1 MTTRGCALFLGC
13 AWTLMAGAA
22 QAVDVPELRG
32 HVNDYAKVLPPDRAL
47 ALEARLTDYERA
59 TGHQL
64 ALLTVASLGGDAV
77 EDYSMRAAERWKLGR
92 KGADD
97 GLILVIVPS
106 EHKMRIEVGYGLE
119 GVIPDA
125 IAARIVR
132 DVLAPA
138 FVRKDYAGGID
149 AAFAVLMHEAG
160 GGSAESARERS
171 PKATSPWAALPM
183 LLPLLLFFGI
193 GILSRI
199 AGGGGRRRGLL
210 GGGLGYGAGFGA
222 GAFGGGFGGG
232 GFGGGGGGGFGGG
245 GGGGFGGGGA
255 SGSW

>member
-1 MTTRGCALFLGC
+1 MSLRGHALVLGC
-13 AWTLMAGAA
+13 ACALLSSVAHAA
-22 QAVDVPELRG
+22 DVPQLRA
-32 HVNDYAKVLPPDRAL
+32 HVNDYAKVLPPDRAQ
-47 ALEARLTDYERA
+47 ALEDRLTEYERA

-64 ALLTVASLGGDAV
+64 ALLTVQSLAGDAI

-132 DVLAPA
+132 DVLTPA
-138 FVRKDYAGGID
+138 FRRNDYAGGID

-160 GGSAESARERS
+160 GGGAEPARERA
-171 PKATSPWAALPM
+171 PKATSPWAALPT
-183 LLPLLLFFGI
+183 LLPLLLFI
-193 GILSRI
+193 AIAVLSRI
-199 AGGGGRRRGLL
+199 AGGGRGRRGLWA
-210 GGGLGYGAGFGA
+210 GGLGYGAGFGA
-222 GAFGGGFGGG
+222 GGGFGGG
-232 GFGGGGGGGFGGG
+232 GFGGGGGGGGFGG